1 MYKQSYRPLSVSATL
16 HIEVNIMMV
25 MVWIV
30 TVVVMMFLMVATV
43 VVTMRAKDHLMTT
56 RPWSLVRTCF
66 SGAKATVYLEI
77 NMITDQ

>member
-1 MYKQSYRPLSVSATL
+1 MN
-16 HIEVNIMMV
+16 IIIMMTL
-25 MVWIV
+25 MISMMAMIMIV
-30 TVVVMMFLMVATV
+30 LMMIA
-43 VVTMRAKDHLMTT
+43 HLMTT